1 MKENFNQKDISFDI
15 DLENIK
21 QDTIT
26 TKNPRMSKDIKK
38 PEIIPNIE
46 DPNEVNKEQVLYK
59 CPNCNRKF
67 KREGYAKHVPICA
80 RVFKNKKETE
90 NKVEKKEKIEKI
102 NLNEKKP
109 GGNKSKWENQSNELR
124 ALIHNKRAEK
134 DKINNNK
141 EIKIE
146 IEEPKKHIDNNLE
159 GNGSPTNSNLQYYKK
174 DGKIFIE
181 CELCNK
187 KFTKIN
193 YESHL
198 NDCKK
203 KYKEKKNGLDKNNIN
218 IINSNNYN
226 RNNPIIINNNFNKNV
241 NINGFNNNNNNQMS
255 RKPMMPAVTYGSN
268 KPKFTVKFK
277 K

>member
-46 DPNEVNKEQVLYK
+46 DPNEANKEQVLYK

-134 DKINNNK
+134 DKINTNK

-146 IEEPKKHIDNNLE
+146 IEEPKKHIDNINDDSS
-159 GNGSPTNSNLQYYKK
+159 SPLNRNLQYYKK
-174 DGKIFIE
+174 DGKVFIQ
-181 CELCNK
+181 CDLCNK

-203 KYKEKKNGLDKNNIN
+203 KYKEKKNGIDKSNNI
-218 IINSNNYN
+218 NYN
-226 RNNPIIINNNFNKNV
+226 RNNPVNFNINMNNNFNR
-241 NINGFNNNNNNQMS
+241 NINGFNNKNNQME
-255 RKPMMPAVTYGSN
+255 RKPIMPAVTYGSN